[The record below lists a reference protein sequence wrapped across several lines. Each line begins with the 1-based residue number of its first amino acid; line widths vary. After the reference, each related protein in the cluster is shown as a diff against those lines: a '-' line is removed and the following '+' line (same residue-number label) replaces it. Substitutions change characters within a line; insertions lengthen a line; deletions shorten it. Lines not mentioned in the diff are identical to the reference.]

1 MGFEQH
7 SLHGSVHVWT
17 MRLDASQSAPLH
29 VLSRDEC
36 DRAARYRLEEERR
49 NFIARRWALR
59 LILGSY
65 AGISPSAVSLSAVS
79 GEKPLF
85 LNSPAPAIHYS
96 TASSGEVAVF
106 AVTRSGRVG
115 IDIESIRPIEG
126 LRDVA
131 HDVFATEE
139 LAAIFSEETEPGRIR
154 AFFSAW
160 TRKEA
165 VLKCAG
171 TGVLVDL
178 RTVNAPAFGEGL
190 HDVNVAQGYAAAV
203 ACGEPSTV
211 VTVLQGPLTI
221 NELRKRLPTL
231 EETAAV

>member
-1 MGFEQH
+1 MGPEKRC
-7 SLHGSVHVWT
+7 LHGSVHVWT
-17 MRLDASQSAPLH
+17 VRLDAAQPAPLH
-29 VLSRDEC
+29 VLSSDEL
-36 DRAARYRLEEERR
+36 DRAARYRLEKERR
-49 NFIARRWALR
+49 NFIARRSALR

-96 TASSGEVAVF
+96 TASSGELAVF

-115 IDIESIRPIEG
+115 VDVESIRPIED

-131 HDVFATEE
+131 HDVFAAEE
-139 LAAIFSEETEPGRIR
+139 LAAIFSEETEPGRLR

-178 RTVNAPAFGEGL
+178 RTVNAPAFGKGL
-190 HDVNVAQGYAAAV
+190 HDVNVARGYAAAV
-203 ACGEPSTV
+203 ACGEPSAV
-211 VTVLQGPLTI
+211 VTVLKGPLSAD
-221 NELRKRLPTL
+221 ELVKKLAMV
-231 EETAAV
+231 EEAAAV